1 MQLLIALLLWLQPP
15 QDITFTILHTN
26 DEHSAL
32 IPAPLA
38 TPETALGG
46 MARLAT
52 ELGYWRSKKNTE
64 NEPVFVLSG
73 GDISTGT
80 PFNWLVFKGE
90 APELELMLDL
100 KYDVITLGNHEF
112 DYGPDVL
119 VSYLK
124 KAGYPAKA
132 TTTPLVSANMIIPDG
147 HPLGEMGITPSHV
160 AELPSGHKIG
170 FIGLMGMDAAEVA
183 PYKDPISFAPL
194 AETTRSEI
202 ERLKAQGVTI
212 FIAVTHS
219 GVEED
224 IQLAKD
230 VPELH
235 LIVGGHS
242 HTLIPEPM
250 RVNNTLIVQ
259 AGSLLQYLGILEI
272 AYDPEKG
279 TIRLL
284 NEERGNPYV
293 KALSDGV
300 ESDSTMAEKVRAFE
314 KALDGAI
321 AEWTSGQVTN
331 HRAILSETAF
341 AIPSTPVLQET
352 PMGNFVTDAIRMGV
366 QNAMS
371 ERVDVAFLAN
381 GVIRGDF
388 PAGPIPFY
396 DVASYTGLGSGPDKS
411 PGYPLVSMYFTGTEV
426 RRIIEITILL
436 SQFRGDTYY
445 LQSSG
450 LRYEFDVDR
459 AIWLRIPFVGTP
471 IPASKAVSK
480 AWFYTGEGVQGNF
493 PEQFESLEWDDD
505 RLYHVVSDYYNA
517 SFLPFVGTII
527 PNLQLVFK
535 DRNGD
540 PVQLD
545 DRIVYRDGKPYKVWQ
560 AVAEYAMA
568 NPIIPA
574 SYQAEFQR
582 QVPVNKL
589 HMLFWPGFILG
600 VLVAGLIIL
609 FLKRR
614 TSRIAPRASNN

>member
-1 MQLLIALLLWLQPP
+1 MHFLFALFLWFQSP
-15 QDITFTILHTN
+15 QDVTFTILHTN

-32 IPAPLA
+32 IPAPIA

-52 ELGYWRSKKNTE
+52 ELSYWRDKKAKE

-73 GDISTGT
+73 GDFSTGT
-80 PFNWLVFKGE
+80 PFNWLVFNGE
-90 APELELMLDL
+90 APELELMLEL

-112 DYGPDVL
+112 DYGPDRL
-119 VSYLK
+119 VSYMA

-132 TTTPLVSANMIIPDG
+132 ASTPMLSANILIPAG
-147 HPLGEMGITPSHV
+147 HPLADMGITPTHV

-170 FIGLMGMDAAEVA
+170 FIGLMGMDAADVA

-194 AETTRSEI
+194 AETTRREI
-202 ERLKAQGVTI
+202 DRLKAEGVTI

-250 RVNNTLIVQ
+250 RVNKTLIVQ
-259 AGSLLQYLGILEI
+259 AGSLLQYVGILEI

-300 ESDSTMAEKVRAFE
+300 ESDSTMLEKVRGYE
-314 KALDGAI
+314 NMLDGAI
-321 AEWTSGQVTN
+321 ANWTSGQVTD
-331 HRAILSETAF
+331 HRAILSETGF
-341 AIPSTPVLQET
+341 PIPSTPILQET
-352 PMGNFVTDAIRMGV
+352 PMGNVVTDAIRLGV

-371 ERVDVAFLAN
+371 ERVDFAFLAN

-396 DVASYTGLGSGPDKS
+396 DVVSYTGLGSGPDDS
-411 PGYPLVSMYFTGTEV
+411 PGYPLVSVYFTGTEV

-436 SQFRGDTYY
+436 SQLRGDTYY
-445 LQSSG
+445 LQTSG

-471 IPASKAVSK
+471 IPASKAVSN
-480 AWFYTGEGVQGNF
+480 AWRYTGEGRQGNF
-493 PEQFESLEWDDD
+493 PEQFESLEWEDE
-505 RLYHVVSDYYNA
+505 RLYHVVTDYYNA
-517 SFLPFVGTII
+517 SFLPFVGTIV
-527 PNLQLVFK
+527 PNLQLEFK
-535 DRNGD
+535 DKNGE

-545 DRIVYRDGKPYKVWQ
+545 NRIVYRDGKPYKVWQ

-582 QVPVNKL
+582 QIPVNKL
-589 HMLFWPGFILG
+589 HMLFWPGLLTG
-600 VLVAGLIIL
+600 ALVAGLIIL

-614 TSRIAPRASNN
+614 TSRLAL